1 MSDMQNSDNQ
11 LEGFEEGP
19 AIPPENPTGGG
30 RPFVTALTV
39 IGVIL
44 LVGLIGLGIVLLTR
58 GQPNTTDQAARINAE
73 NTQIASAATEQVRI
87 QQLQQTVDAA
97 KVPTATIPPTAT
109 EVLATATLSV
119 TNTSVVAIPTATNTS
134 IPPTATVL
142 PADQTKTAAAKTS
155 IALGTTPV
163 GGVGAGTG
171 TPQATATGL
180 PKTGFADQAG
190 LPTLIGIA
198 VLLLLVIIIARRLR
212 VSTSR

>member
-19 AIPPENPTGGG
+19 AIPPEKPTGGG

-58 GQPNTTDQAARINAE
+58 NQPNVTDQAARINAE

-109 EVLATATLSV
+109 QVLPTATLQA
-119 TNTSVVAIPTATNTS
+119 TNTSVVAIPTATLTPA
-134 IPPTATVL
+134 PPTATVL

-155 IALGTTPV
+155 IALGTQPA
-163 GGVGAGTG
+163 GGAGSG

-198 VLLLLVIIIARRLR
+198 VLLLVVILVARRLR
-212 VSTSR
+212 VSTGH